1 MFHVID
7 FSSVFENL
15 RKKRKKN
22 FAFIFTWMD
31 VSEKKIFPK
40 KDLLCKSIDW
50 FLNEG
55 NIST

>member
-31 VSEKKIFPK
+31 VSEKKKYFQK
-40 KDLLCKSIDW
+40 KIYCANQLTG
-50 FLNEG
+50 F
-55 NIST
+55 

>member
-7 FSSVFENL
+7 FSSAFENL

-31 VSEKKIFPK
+31 VSEKK
-40 KDLLCKSIDW
+40 
-50 FLNEG
+50 
-55 NIST
+55 NISKKRFIVQINWLVSKWGQH